1 MFVRRKKNKSGS
13 TTIVIIDKSSGK
25 FKPMKTLGTSSNLE
39 DIENLYKGGLEWV
52 KNYSGQLDLFRCLEE
67 EQQEK
72 DITEHVLSN
81 IESILI
87 NGAQIILDHVF
98 RLIGFDTIDDEIL
111 KGLVIARLLV
121 LRT

>member
-87 NGAQIILDHVF
+87 NGAQIILDYVF
-98 RLIGFDTIDDEIL
+98 RLIGFDAIDDEIL
-111 KGLVIARLLV
+111 KG
-121 LRT
+121 

>member
-25 FKPMKTLGTSSNLE
+25 FKPMKTLGTSSNFE